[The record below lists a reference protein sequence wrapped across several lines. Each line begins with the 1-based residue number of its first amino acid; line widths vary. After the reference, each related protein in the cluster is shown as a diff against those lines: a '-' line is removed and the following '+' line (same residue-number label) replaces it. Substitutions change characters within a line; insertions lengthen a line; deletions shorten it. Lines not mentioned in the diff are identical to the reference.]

1 MVDRVCL
8 DVPSV
13 PPAHL
18 AEGMLVEERSPDPFP
33 VRAVSSLCSR
43 IALDAIVASHHETLM
58 FLTVACECEVG
69 AAWIGAGVLGVSWH
83 PSSSNEET
91 RIISGLSFCFR
102 EYSVSRFFY
111 YNQLKLTEN

>member
-1 MVDRVCL
+1 MNRVSL

-33 VRAVSSLCSR
+33 VRAISSLCSR

-69 AAWIGAGVLGVSWH
+69 AAWVGAGVLGFSRH
-83 PSSSNEET
+83 PSSINEENPDHL
-91 RIISGLSFCFR
+91 RASILLSR
-102 EYSVSRFFY
+102 
-111 YNQLKLTEN
+111 L